1 VKRVL
6 VTGASG
12 FVGRSAVEALKRIG
26 YEVHGVGRIA
36 APEVPVDRWYEAD
49 LLEPPEAKRLARE
62 AEPSH
67 LVLLAWTTRH
77 GSYWEDPANQDWVTA
92 TQRLVDAFAE
102 AGGERLVLGGS
113 CAQYDWREAAP
124 MSERFT
130 PRRPST
136 RYGRAKQAAE
146 ELLAEAAVRAG
157 LSAATALLF
166 FPYGPYEQPER
177 LVPSIARRLLEG
189 EEART
194 SAGRQVRDFMH
205 VHDCGRALAT
215 LVDSELTG
223 PVNIG
228 SGSSASVADVATT
241 LAQIVGREDLL
252 RLGGLGDGDETR
264 VVADVGRLAEELGFE
279 ARYGLEDGLRDA
291 VEWWR
296 QRTRRR

>member
-1 VKRVL
+1 MKRAL

-12 FVGRSAVEALKRIG
+12 FVGRSTVVALKRLG
-26 YEVHGVGRIA
+26 YEVHGVARTV
-36 APEVPVDRWYEAD
+36 APQVPVDRWHEAD
-49 LLEPPEAKRLARE
+49 LLEPSAAERLAPE

-92 TQRLVDAFAE
+92 TQRLVGAFAE
-102 AGGERLVLGGS
+102 AGGERVVLGGS
-113 CAQYDWREAAP
+113 CAQYDWSEAAP
-124 MSERFT
+124 MSETLT

-146 ELLAEAAVRAG
+146 ELLAEAAAPAG

-177 LVPSIARRLLEG
+177 LVPSVVRRLLED

-194 SAGRQVRDFMH
+194 STGRQVRDFLH
-205 VHDCGRALAT
+205 VHDCGRALAAV
-215 LVDSELTG
+215 VDAELTG

-228 SGSSASVADVATT
+228 SGNGTSVADVATT
-241 LAQIVGREDLL
+241 LAEIVGREDLL
-252 RLGGLGDGDETR
+252 RLGELGDGDETR
-264 VVADVGRLAEELGFE
+264 VVADVGRLAGELGFE
-279 ARYGLEDGLRDA
+279 PRYGLEDGLRDT